1 MLKNLLILL
10 ILMNLLSCKT
20 NRDLSTVGEVNLEKY
35 AGQWY
40 EIARLPNKFEKGL
53 KCITATYSLKKNGK
67 IEVLNKGF
75 SIEKMGES
83 DAAKGTAWIPDPNY
97 PGRLKVS
104 FFWPFA
110 GDYYIISLDEEYQ
123 YVLVGDPSR
132 KYLWILSRTKKL
144 DDTIY
149 SKLIDI
155 GRQNGF
161 KVEDIIKV
169 DHDCEQ

>member
-10 ILMNLLSCKT
+10 ILMNLLSCKA
-20 NRDLSTVGEVNLEKY
+20 NRDLSTVEEVNLEKY

-67 IEVLNKGF
+67 IGVLNKGF
-75 SIEKMGES
+75 STEKMGES
-83 DAAKGTAWIPDPNY
+83 DAAKGTAWIPDPNF

-110 GDYYIISLDEEYQ
+110 GDYYIISLDKDYQ

-132 KYLWILSRTKKL
+132 TFLWILSRTKQL
-144 DDTIY
+144 DESIY
-149 SKLIDI
+149 SMLLDI
-155 GRQNGF
+155 AKQKEF
-161 KVEDIIKV
+161 KVEEVIKV
-169 DHDCEQ
+169 DQDCEQ